1 MIFALSWPEYAGD
14 RKSEGEPG
22 GLECLLQWKEA
33 TIILKIMNADYF
45 WLIMAAVIVIA
56 LIVQIVIDK
65 RKSEKSKKEKHR

>member
-1 MIFALSWPEYAGD
+1 MSDG
-14 RKSEGEPG
+14 KPG
-22 GLECLLQWKEA
+22 SLECLLQWRET
-33 TIILKIMNADYF
+33 TITLKNMNADYF